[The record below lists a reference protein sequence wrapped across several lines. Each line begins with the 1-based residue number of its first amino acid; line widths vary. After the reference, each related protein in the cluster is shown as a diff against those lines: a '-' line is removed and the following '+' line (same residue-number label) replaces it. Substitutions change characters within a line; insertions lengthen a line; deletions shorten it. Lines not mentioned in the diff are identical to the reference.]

1 MFLGWREL
9 LGARWIFKT
18 VRNNIEN
25 ITNFYYNAYNLPN
38 SIYSNNIIDNITNKK
53 QNIIFCF
60 QGLRE
65 KYDKENKTLFISED
79 LGLGTYSNKNISF
92 INTRV

>member
-25 ITNFYYNAYNLPN
+25 ITNFYYNAYNLPE
-38 SIYSNNIIDNITNKK
+38 SIFQKVKVSVIKNKF
-53 QNIIFCF
+53 N
-60 QGLRE
+60 
-65 KYDKENKTLFISED
+65 
-79 LGLGTYSNKNISF
+79 
-92 INTRV
+92 